1 MTFEEKRTIRN
12 KITNRVEQ
20 MIDRIV
26 ANDQSSDDEKE
37 TVLEALECN
46 ARQLAACVVA
56 EMEIP
61 EEDWREFREHA
72 EFEIK
77 YNSREYLIQMARI

>member
-12 KITNRVEQ
+12 KITNLVEQ
-20 MIDRIV
+20 MIDRTV
-26 ANDQSSDDEKE
+26 ANDQSSDEKE
-37 TVLEALECN
+37 TVLEAFICN

-61 EEDWREFREHA
+61 EDWREFREHA
-72 EFEIK
+72 EFGIK